1 MTDTIFHA
9 PLWRAAAQKCL
20 NVLVAWLLLALLP
33 WYAYAQGAPQ
43 AAAAAAAAAGSQWT
57 VEAPPAKELSPG
69 HGLVSPLTHAVR
81 TTVPIVLNGV
91 MDEAIWAAAPPVRR
105 LIQRD
110 PKMGELTS
118 EPTEVRILFDTDNL
132 YIAVYCYDAEP
143 QSIVATELRYDAE
156 MEGDDIFEVMID
168 TFHDHRSG
176 YRFRVNPLG
185 TIRDQSVGE
194 EGLIVNENWDEKWE
208 AKARITNEGW
218 FAEMRIPFAAMRF
231 PEGDNLRWGINFHRT
246 IIRKNEDSFWS
257 GYNRGYTLT
266 RISGGG
272 HMDGLE
278 GIKGMRLRVKPYV
291 AGRMVQT
298 PELRGTHSVLL
309 GDVGIEDAKFLI
321 TPQFALDMT
330 VNPDFAQAE
339 VDQAQVNLS
348 RFNLFFPEKREF
360 FQEGSGIFQFGT
372 GSRFG
377 TSSDLIVFH
386 SRRIGLNDRRE
397 EIPILAG
404 LKLSGKQGPLEIG
417 ALNMQTRRREFSDG
431 IRSNEP
437 SQNFTVLRAKVTVMP
452 RSYAG
457 FIATRNTGSRLG
469 GDNRTLGFDTNF
481 SLKRYLNLQGFVSKT
496 FTRSLQE
503 KAWAGKA
510 AIEWSSDH
518 YQYSVEHMRVD
529 ENYRPEM
536 GYVRRFEAGWNG
548 LEQTK
553 LEAAYKPRPG
563 WEGVRQLNFSTA
575 VDYFTDRAGL
585 LDTRE
590 ARGAASMT
598 FQSGD
603 IIRFG
608 IARYF
613 ERLQTPFRIAG
624 GGGTVPIGDY
634 RFNRYN
640 AQYTLFSGK
649 TLSGN
654 FNFERTGYYDGSIS
668 TFTTSP
674 FWRAN
679 ANFSLSPGFAWNR
692 ITRLGNSFDTRQL
705 NLVGNYSLSQKW
717 LTRSTFV
724 LNSQDH
730 SVLMNFRVNYLYKPG
745 DDLFLVYSESRI
757 YGDLSGLVNR
767 ALIAKLTYSV
777 DF

>member
-1 MTDTIFHA
+1 MTDTYFRS
-9 PLWRAAAQKCL
+9 PLWRVAAQKCL
-20 NVLVAWLLLALLP
+20 NVSLAWLLLALF
-33 WYAYAQGAPQ
+33 AGTAFAQSSGQ
-43 AAAAAAAAAGSQWT
+43 ATPVTSRP
-57 VEAPPAKELSPG
+57 VEAPPAAELQPG
-69 HGLVSPLTHAVR
+69 HGLVSPLTQAVR
-81 TTVPIVLNGV
+81 TTVPIVLDGV
-91 MDEAIWAAAPPVRR
+91 MDEASWASAPPVRR

-110 PKMGELTS
+110 PKMGELTT

-132 YIAVYCYDAEP
+132 YVAVYCFDSEP
-143 QSIVATELRYDAE
+143 EKIVATELRYDAE

-208 AKARITNEGW
+208 AKARVTNEGW
-218 FAEMRIPFAAMRF
+218 FAEIRIPFAAMRF

-266 RISGGG
+266 RISGAG

-298 PELRGTHSVLL
+298 PNTRGLQTNWL
-309 GDVGIEDAKFLI
+309 GDPGLEIAKLLI
-321 TPQFALDMT
+321 TPQFALDLT

-339 VDQAQVNLS
+339 VDQAQVNLT

-397 EIPILAG
+397 EIPILGG
-404 LKLSGKQGPLEIG
+404 LKLSGKQGRLEVG
-417 ALNMQTRRREFSDG
+417 ALNMQTRRRGTFGERG
-431 IRSNEP
+431 AEA
-437 SQNFTVLRAKVTVMP
+437 SQNFSVLRAKATIMP

-457 FIATRNTGSRLG
+457 FIFTRNTGSRLG
-469 GDNRTLGFDTNF
+469 GDNRTLGLDTNF
-481 SLKRYLNLQGFVSKT
+481 SLIRYLNLQGFVSKT
-496 FTRSLQE
+496 STRGLDE
-503 KAWAGKA
+503 KDWSGKA
-510 AIEWSSDH
+510 ALEWSSDH

-536 GYVRRFEAGWNG
+536 GYVRRFEAGWKG

-575 VDYFTDRAGL
+575 VDYFADRDGL

-603 IIRFG
+603 IIRVG

-624 GGGTVPIGDY
+624 GGGTVPVGDY

-649 TLSGN
+649 TVSGN
-654 FNFERTGYYDGSIS
+654 FTFERAGFYDGTIS
-668 TFTTSP
+668 TFSTSP

-679 ANFSLSPGFAWNR
+679 ANFSLSPGFEWNR
-692 ITRLGNSFDTRQL
+692 ITRLGNSFDTREL

-724 LNSQDH
+724 LNSQDQN
-730 SVLMNFRVNYLYKPG
+730 VLMNFRVNYLYKPG

-757 YGDLSGLVNR
+757 YGDASALVNR
-767 ALIAKLTYSV
+767 AIIAKLTYSV